1 MEFFFIYS
9 HVKEAKK
16 KADPYIAQAVDAA
29 MRGWDWTKKTASDI
43 QAKVLPPLSR
53 HTLGHTQINYTLK
66 KNSGGKEVSKSEK
79 RCGEGS
85 GRIRLQV

>member
-43 QAKVLPPLSR
+43 QAKVLDYSIIIIHNEDVVLD
-53 HTLGHTQINYTLK
+53 I
-66 KNSGGKEVSKSEK
+66 
-79 RCGEGS
+79 
-85 GRIRLQV
+85 